1 MWDNGPLSSCLVL
14 IEISKETS
22 HHTRN
27 SIIAQ
32 WATAPSVIRARKH
45 FQTFPSILFT
55 EYILEKYEVKLKKL
69 SLEKVEV

>member
-1 MWDNGPLSSCLVL
+1 MWDNGHMSSCLVL
-14 IEISKETS
+14 IDSSKETS

-27 SIIAQ
+27 SVIAQ

-55 EYILEKYEVKLKKL
+55 DEIIVLRPIWSEN
-69 SLEKVEV
+69 